1 MSVEILPFGET
12 GSGPAHLFVLTNSN
26 GLTASI
32 TDYGATLVDLQA
44 PDRDGRFADVTAG
57 FDNVA
62 GYQGRENPYFGATI
76 GRVAN
81 RIADASFTLDG
92 KTYLLAAN
100 NGPHHLHGGAS
111 RSLDKV
117 LWEAV
122 RKGTDPA
129 IGFTYRSPDGEEGYP
144 GNLELAVA
152 YTLTDANELRI
163 DYWAVPDQA
172 TPVNLTN
179 HAYWN
184 LAGHDAGS
192 ILDHEL
198 TLLAHRYTPTD
209 ESLIPTGEIA
219 PVEGT
224 PFDFTRPRRIGE
236 RIAEVEKPAGGY
248 DHNFVLD
255 LSPDQEGGL
264 KLAARL
270 REPRS
275 GRTLEVHTTEPGLQ
289 FYSGNFL
296 SSERGKGGVRYQHHG
311 LLCLEAQHFPDAL
324 HHPNFPSIVQRP
336 GDLYRQT
343 TVYRF
348 GVE

>member
-1 MSVEILPFGET
+1 MSVEILSFGET
-12 GSGPAHLFVLTNSN
+12 GSGAARLFVLANTN

-57 FDNVA
+57 FDNVT

-81 RIADASFTLDG
+81 RIADASFTLAG

-117 LWEAV
+117 LWEVV
-122 RKGTDPA
+122 RKGADPA

-144 GNLELAVA
+144 GNLEVAVA
-152 YTLTDANELRI
+152 YTLTEANELRL
-163 DYWAVPDQA
+163 DYWAAADRA

-198 TLLAHRYTPTD
+198 TLWAHRYTPTD
-209 ESLIPTGEIA
+209 ELLIPTGEIA

-224 PFDFTRPRRIGE
+224 PFDFTRPRRIGDQ
-236 RIAEVEKPAGGY
+236 IAEVEKPAGGY

-255 LSPDQEGGL
+255 DGEGEGL

-289 FYSGNFL
+289 LYSGNFL

-324 HHPNFPSIVQRP
+324 HHPNFPSIVRLP
-336 GDLYRQT
+336 GEIYRQT

-348 GVE
+348 GIE

>member
-1 MSVEILPFGET
+1 MGVEILSFGET
-12 GSGPAHLFVLTNSN
+12 GSGAARLFVLSNTN

-57 FDNVA
+57 FDNVT
-62 GYQGRENPYFGATI
+62 GYQGRENPYFGATV

-81 RIADASFTLDG
+81 RIAGASFTLNG
-92 KTYLLAAN
+92 KTYELAAN
-100 NGPHHLHGGAS
+100 NGPHHLHGGAR
-111 RSLDKV
+111 RSLDKI
-117 LWEAV
+117 LWGVKEGV
-122 RKGTDPA
+122 GSQ
-129 IGFTYRSPDGEEGYP
+129 IGFMYRSPDGEEGYP
-144 GNLELAVA
+144 GNLEVAVA
-152 YTLTDANELRI
+152 YTLTEANELRL
-163 DYWAVPDQA
+163 DYWAVADRV

-184 LAGHDAGS
+184 LAGHGAGS

-198 TLLAHRYTPTD
+198 TLWAHRYTPTD
-209 ESLIPTGEIA
+209 ELLIPTGEIA

-224 PFDFTRPRRIGE
+224 PFDFTRPRRIGK

-255 LSPDQEGGL
+255 DGEGEGL

-270 REPRS
+270 REPFS
-275 GRTLEVHTTEPGLQ
+275 GRSLEVHTTEPGLQ
-289 FYSGNFL
+289 LYTGNFL
-296 SSERGKGGVRYQHHG
+296 SGERGKEGARYQRHG

-324 HHPNFPSIVQRP
+324 HHPGFPSIVLRP
-336 GDLYRQT
+336 GEIYRQT

-348 GVE
+348 GAE

>member
-1 MSVEILPFGET
+1 VSIEILPFGQT
-12 GSGPAHLFVLTNSN
+12 GSGVARLFVLTNTN
-26 GLTASI
+26 GLTARI
-32 TDYGATLVDLQA
+32 TDYGATLVELHA
-44 PDRDGRFADVTAG
+44 PDREGRFADVTAG
-57 FDNVA
+57 FEDVA
-62 GYQGRENPYFGATI
+62 GYQGQENPYFGATI

-81 RIADASFTLDG
+81 RIAGASFILDG
-92 KTYLLAAN
+92 ETYRLAAN

-117 LWEAV
+117 LWGVKEGA
-122 RKGTDPA
+122 GSD
-129 IGFTYRSPDGEEGYP
+129 IGFLYRSPDGEEGYP
-144 GNLELAVA
+144 GNLEVAVA
-152 YTLTDANELRI
+152 YTLTEADELRL
-163 DYWAVPDQA
+163 DYWAAADRA

-179 HAYWN
+179 HSYWN
-184 LAGHDAGS
+184 LAGHGAGS

-198 TLLAHRYTPTD
+198 MLRAHRYTPTD
-209 ESLIPTGEIA
+209 ELLIPTGDIA

-236 RIAEVEKPAGGY
+236 RIAEVAAPAGGY

-255 LSPDQEGGL
+255 EGGGL

-270 REPRS
+270 REPLS

-296 SSERGKGGVRYQHHG
+296 SGEHGKGGVRYQRHG

-324 HHPNFPSIVQRP
+324 HHPDFPSIVLRP
-336 GDLYRQT
+336 GEVYRQT

>member
-12 GSGPAHLFVLTNSN
+12 STGPAHLFVLANAN
-26 GLTASI
+26 GLSARV
-32 TDYGATLVDLQA
+32 TDYGATLVGLHA
-44 PDRDGRFADVTAG
+44 PDRDGRFADATAG
-57 FDNVA
+57 FEAVA

-81 RIADASFTLDG
+81 RIAGASFTLDG
-92 KTYLLAAN
+92 KTYRLAAN

-111 RSLDKV
+111 RSLDKI
-117 LWEAV
+117 LWGVVEGSGA
-122 RKGTDPA
+122 A

-144 GNLELAVA
+144 GNLDVAVT
-152 YTLTDANELRI
+152 YTLTQANELRL
-163 DYWAVPDQA
+163 DYWATADLA

-184 LAGHDAGS
+184 LAGHGAGS

-198 TLLAHRYTPTD
+198 TLWAHRYTPTD
-209 ESLIPTGEIA
+209 PLLIPTGDIA

-224 PFDFTRPRRIGE
+224 PFDFTRPRRVGE
-236 RIAEVEKPAGGY
+236 RIAEVAAPAGGY

-255 LSPDQEGGL
+255 GGGEL

-270 REPRS
+270 REPLS
-275 GRTLEVHTTEPGLQ
+275 GRVLEVHTTQPGVQL
-289 FYSGNFL
+289 YTGNFL
-296 SSERGKGGVRYQHHG
+296 SSERGKGGARYQHHG

-324 HHPNFPSIVQRP
+324 HHPGFPSIVLRT
-336 GDLYRQT
+336 GEVYRQT
-343 TVYRF
+343 TVWRF